1 MQVNEDQGVPPTPA
15 VSVVAA
21 VGPVHGLLDE
31 TVAAEAAQREQ
42 PPSLVGKGSAEVPAV
57 GGPGPL
63 ERYIGA
69 LSIGQPYPLWAAYCF
84 PGPSPNVWSSGS
96 WRGTVTRMDDAQGRG
111 RSNRQTRK
119 TQNQWSAGFGAGKA
133 PRAVR
138 KRDGALAPLS

>member
-15 VSVVAA
+15 VSVVAS

-31 TVAAEAAQREQ
+31 SVAAEAAQREQ

-69 LSIGQPYPLWAAYCF
+69 LSIGQRPPAGGVLLF
-84 PGPSPNVWSSGS
+84 RRSP
-96 WRGTVTRMDDAQGRG
+96 
-111 RSNRQTRK
+111 
-119 TQNQWSAGFGAGKA
+119 
-133 PRAVR
+133 
-138 KRDGALAPLS
+138 